1 MLAHLWVAFLICEHG
16 DRTISRTGDGGKGLS
31 IASAPYS
38 PNYQEDDILSK
49 PSASL
54 LHQIKQIHELGLRRF
69 VGRSLKWFVVN
80 GHNRSLWFP
89 YRQRSH
95 E

>member
-1 MLAHLWVAFLICEHG
+1 MLAHLWVAFLLCEHG

-54 LHQIKQIHELGLRRF
+54 LHQIKQIHELGARRF
-69 VGRSLKWFVVN
+69 PPAVVEMVR
-80 GHNRSLWFP
+80 G
-89 YRQRSH
+89 QRS
-95 E
+95 